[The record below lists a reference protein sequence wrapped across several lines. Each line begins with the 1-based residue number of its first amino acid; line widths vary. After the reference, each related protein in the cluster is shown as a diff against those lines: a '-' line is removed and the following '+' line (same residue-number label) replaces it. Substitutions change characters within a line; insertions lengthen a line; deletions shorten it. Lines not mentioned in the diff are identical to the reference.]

1 MIWCKICL
9 FVNCKQLVKNCA
21 IFSLTDTQSLFL
33 INLVFSCK
41 LFYRIKVWGFNEA
54 WGFHFQTVRFNR
66 TPSFICARRTWFPCD
81 GLKFSASYIWNNAT
95 QRDCKQ
101 GLFFY
106 FFYLSNCVAPHVSL
120 LLISVTKLVCVAWLL
135 YLFALIIKLLWW
147 HYFEKKNKD
156 FK

>member
-21 IFSLTDTQSLFL
+21 IFSLIDTQSLFL

-101 GLFFY
+101 GLLFF
-106 FFYLSNCVAPHVSL
+106 FFLFVQLCCATCF
-120 LLISVTKLVCVAWLL
+120 SVINFCHWACLCSMIVIFDCS
-135 YLFALIIKLLWW
+135 YC
-147 HYFEKKNKD
+147 
-156 FK
+156 